1 MSLQQEVELLRNIP
15 LFANIE
21 ASKLKLIA
29 FTAER
34 LKYQA
39 DDVLFKQGEAG
50 DAAYIIMNGEADI
63 LLNTPDG
70 PMWVATLKTN
80 DIVGEIAIL
89 CDIPRTA
96 TVTAKSD
103 LTTLCISKDLF
114 FRLVCEFPQ
123 IAVELMREL
132 AHRVEETTGKLREA
146 NAKLHQAN
154 ANG

>member
-1 MSLQQEVELLRNIP
+1 MSLQEEVELLRNIP

-39 DDVLFKQGEAG
+39 GDVLFNQGEIG
-50 DAAYIIMNGEADI
+50 DAAYIIMNGEADV
-63 LLNTPDG
+63 LVNTPDG
-70 PMWVATLKTN
+70 PLCVATLKTN

-89 CDIPRTA
+89 CDVPRTA
-96 TVTAKSD
+96 TVQAKSE

-132 AHRVEETTGKLREA
+132 AHRVEETTGKLR
-146 NAKLHQAN
+146 QAT